1 MIGNIV
7 LSLEYEHVNV
17 LLGVIMTKRIL
28 YVEDHFNNML
38 LLKRIVMAEGH
49 EFLTAVNGEK
59 GWELAKA
66 EQPDLIFIDLHLP
79 GEIDGYELLRR
90 LKRDDELKRIPA
102 VVLTAYGHGAAE
114 VRAKAAGCDDFLHK
128 PADIRQVRT
137 VIRHYVGASDR
148 KSFSTQAILARPG
161 ITLNA

>member
-17 LLGVIMTKRIL
+17 LPGVIMKKRIL

-49 EFLTAVNGEK
+49 EFLTAVDGEK
-59 GWELAKA
+59 GWELAKV

-90 LKRDDELKRIPA
+90 LKEDDELKRIPS

-114 VRAKAAGCDDFLHK
+114 VRAKAVGCDDFLHK
-128 PADIRQVRT
+128 PADIRQVRA